1 MGEARN
7 FWKGI
12 ILGAL
17 AGGAISLL
25 DKPTRNAVASN
36 CKKATKSVAH
46 MIQNPGEVVDKVKT
60 TSEQVRQTIEQ
71 VSDDI
76 FFIKEKVEE
85 LTEATPH
92 VVNVVKETKDVFFDI
107 KDTYTE
113 TEHNPQD
120 KQS

>member
-85 LTEATPH
+85 LTEATPY

>member
-12 ILGAL
+12 IIGAL
-17 AGGAISLL
+17 AGGTLSLL
-25 DKPTRNAVASN
+25 DKPTRDAVKSN
-36 CKKATKSVAH
+36 CKKATSNVAYVIKH
-46 MIQNPGEVVDKVKT
+46 PGEVVDKVKT
-60 TSEQVRQTIEQ
+60 TTDQVRQTIEQ

-92 VVNVVKETKDVFFDI
+92 VMNVVKETKDVFLDI

-113 TEHNPQD
+113 TEHPQQD